1 MIIGVRQSRR
11 LAAFA
16 EAPSHTPSDAHAAQQ
31 QGTPPQQQGSPPQQ
45 QGTAPHQQGMAPH
58 QQGMAPRQQGTAP
71 QQAEQTGVTQSAALL
86 QASTL
91 EASANV
97 LKGLVRVLTVH
108 CAAQGLGLDC
118 TPCCSG
124 LTIIVMTL
132 PELAPRCSRP
142 VQNVAAGVMDIDLIY
157 VHRMRA
163 LPLNSAPYA

>member
-11 LAAFA
+11 LAALA
-16 EAPSHTPSDAHAAQQ
+16 EAPSHAPSDAHAAQQ
-31 QGTPPQQQGSPPQQ
+31 QGTAPQQQGSPPQQ
-45 QGTAPHQQGMAPH
+45 QGTAPH

-157 VHRMRA
+157 VHKMRA